1 MGFACSF
8 TGLAQFN
15 MLGSANLLSKQVQ
28 RESDV
33 PKYCMFFSVVRTS
46 SAFSSGVSMYIVI
59 GPL

>member
-1 MGFACSF
+1 
-8 TGLAQFN
+8 

-33 PKYCMFFSVVRTS
+33 PKYCMFFSVMRTS